1 MTNQGH
7 QKLFML
13 LEPLREY
20 FRQEYQTRLDR
31 LILFGSQ
38 ARGEALPTSDIDIL
52 IVLQDPVNSITELRR
67 TSRFIAQF
75 CLDHNLLVS
84 RLFLPRSRFE
94 SENSPLLR
102 NIRQEGIVL

>member
-13 LEPLREY
+13 LDPLREY

-52 IVLQDPVNSITELRR
+52 IVLQDPLIPAWSYAAPVIS
-67 TSRFIAQF
+67 
-75 CLDHNLLVS
+75 
-84 RLFLPRSRFE
+84 
-94 SENSPLLR
+94 SP
-102 NIRQEGIVL
+102 NFV